1 MRLRWWPRVS
11 WISHNAPA
19 REHVTAIASPEA
31 LEPLASASLNRRFPG
46 LRDAMDPEH
55 MRAALQRALFDHS
68 ALVVEAC
75 ERPKAELDASTCSL
89 QYPLLVRTES
99 GELLHILVLG
109 TMLPEA
115 HAAVDFERTTLAP
128 LTARWQPAHA
138 PAPAP
143 TGVIERLGLALSV
156 FPLIAALPSLVDATD
171 TARMTTVLRSV
182 LDDQRVSATAAELVV
197 LRRTRGC
204 VLRYRLESREHP
216 VVYGKVGYASST
228 QAAHAALAT
237 VTSANRSLVPNW
249 LIFPRLLGSRDELEL
264 SLLTEVPGSRPD
276 LSIDVDVER
285 TIAAAGGVA
294 ATLHAFPV
302 GAVPA
307 RTLDSEIERA
317 VAAVQLIEHHT
328 PTLAGWLSGIL
339 ASAVHTLESVPAQP
353 HVLAHGDLTPSQLLF
368 DGPRVGILDFDKL
381 CQAEPSLDLGRFL
394 AYLRFALTK
403 HGGRDADPIATRFI
417 ESYGDQGGQPAPAAR
432 IDAYEIC
439 SLVRMA
445 ARSWL
450 QLKPARLAVV
460 CAVLESRFTQ
470 SPRV

>member
-11 WISHNAPA
+11 WISRSAPA

-46 LRDAMDPEH
+46 LRDAMDPER
-55 MRAALQRALFDHS
+55 MRAELQRALFDHS
-68 ALVVEAC
+68 GLVVEAC
-75 ERPKAELDASTCSL
+75 ERPKAELDAGMCSL
-89 QYPLLVRTES
+89 QYPLVVRTES
-99 GELLHILVLG
+99 GELLHSLVLG

-115 HAAVDFERTTLAP
+115 HAAIEFERTTLAP
-128 LTARWQPAHA
+128 LTSRWQHSHT
-138 PAPAP
+138 PAPTP

-156 FPLIAALPSLVDATD
+156 FPLTAALPSLLDAID
-171 TARMTTVLRSV
+171 TARMTTLLRSV
-182 LDDQRVSATAAELVV
+182 LDDQRVSVTAAELVV
-197 LRRTRGC
+197 FRRTRGC

-228 QAAHAALAT
+228 QTAHAALAAL
-237 VTSANRSLVPNW
+237 TSTDRSLAPGW

-264 SLLTEVPGSRPD
+264 SLLTEVPGSRPN
-276 LSIDVDVER
+276 LGNDVDVER

-294 ATLHAFPV
+294 AILHAFPV

-307 RTLDSEIERA
+307 RTLGSEIERA
-317 VAAVQLIEHHT
+317 VAAVQLIDHHT

-353 HVLAHGDLTPSQLLF
+353 RVLAHGDLTPSQLLF

-394 AYLRFALTK
+394 AYMRFALAK
-403 HGGRDADPIATRFI
+403 HGGRDTDGMAARFI
-417 ESYGDQGGQPAPAAR
+417 EAYSDQGGQPAPAAR

-460 CAVLESRFTQ
+460 CAVLDARSTQ
-470 SPRV
+470 SPLA